1 MALLLQA
8 TGNVDAELE
17 HGRKCGNDGL
27 LFEPQDVAPVHVP
40 GGNWSQVGGRG
51 NDRARLIQPPL
62 TVRGVEAR
70 LCSGPLVE
78 PGKILTGFREQG
90 GKSAAASGIGT
101 EPGQGRVIK
110 VLRHP
115 R

>member
-40 GGNWSQVGGRG
+40 GGNWSQVGGRS

-62 TVRGVEAR
+62 TRSLYRPLIVLNVFCLVATICDLWQVTGIER
-70 LCSGPLVE
+70 L
-78 PGKILTGFREQG
+78 
-90 GKSAAASGIGT
+90 
-101 EPGQGRVIK
+101 
-110 VLRHP
+110 
-115 R
+115 